1 MKMNFMIYNKL
12 FLEQM
17 IFTIYPN
24 STS

>member
-1 MKMNFMIYNKL
+1 MIYNKL